1 MIDSLSFYPLLATSL
16 VSISVF
22 VVGAAIVLAGACGVV
37 LAKNAVHSALFLVMT
52 LFGIAVLFVSER
64 ANFLAAV
71 QIIVYAGAIVV
82 LFLFVIMLLGID
94 NLELQRIESKPRK
107 VFGAVLI
114 GLVVL
119 AEVLLLSRNSWTSG
133 APSVSGVAFGPGPTI
148 SRLADSIFSS
158 YLLAFEATSALLII
172 AVISAVILVRRNNF
186 NSTDEDNLETQI
198 QKQILELDPLAS
210 STETNASKETKG
222 TLL

>member
-1 MIDSLSFYPLLATSL
+1 MATSL

-52 LFGIAVLFVSER
+52 LFGIAVLFVSEQ

-82 LFLFVIMLLGID
+82 LFLFVIMLLGVD
-94 NLELQRIESKPRK
+94 NLELQPIESKPRK
-107 VFGAVLI
+107 VLGAVLI

-119 AEVLLLSRNSWTSG
+119 AEILLLSRNSWTSG
-133 APSVSGVAFGPGPTI
+133 APSTSGVAFGPGPTI
-148 SRLADSIFSS
+148 NRLADSIFSS

-172 AVISAVILVRRNNF
+172 AVISAVVLVRRNNF
-186 NSTDEDNLETQI
+186 DSTQEDDFENQMP
-198 QKQILELDPLAS
+198 KQILESDSLS
-210 STETNASKETKG
+210 STTGTNANKETKG
-222 TLL
+222 NLL